1 VCFYLRA
8 HQEESIEIKILLGI
22 STFVSVSAV
31 ESIVAR
37 IVFEPHAMKMSEQER
52 GELRAKETRGI
63 LDRLDKDLE
72 GPVAR
77 SVRPH
82 HWLRRATNR
91 SIHPEPVTNLGHI
104 SKPEL
109 QQIYPMCLY
118 AYARR
123 RVRAEFRQGKQRPKI
138 YPASFT
144 CGKSP

>member
-1 VCFYLRA
+1 MCFYLRA

-91 SIHPEPVTNLGHI
+91 SIHPEPVKKRGDCPRVFCSNPGTARKKCCSGYRLGNHRH
-104 SKPEL
+104 P
-109 QQIYPMCLY
+109 P
-118 AYARR
+118 
-123 RVRAEFRQGKQRPKI
+123 RVGLGGGLRH
-138 YPASFT
+138 
-144 CGKSP
+144 